1 MGVMIR
7 GNGIFWR
14 NRRAREERKVKRSVV
29 KSLNP
34 SRTLRPL
41 RLNYLPQKKSHN
53 CKFVCFIKI
62 RFFLHLKLFA
72 QIDFS
77 GKG

>member
-14 NRRAREERKVKRSVV
+14 NRRAREECKVKRVVV

-41 RLNYLPQKKSHN
+41 RLNYLPQSLQKKLRN
-53 CKFVCFIKI
+53 CKFVCFEKGG
-62 RFFLHLKLFA
+62 
-72 QIDFS
+72 FS
-77 GKG
+77 YILNSSPK